1 MCICCAYVYCILWLV
16 KIILFFG
23 VLLLYE
29 VQFIKIL
36 FKILFIRI
44 LFIMDLF
51 IYFKVVLIFS
61 IWMGVFINTILL
73 CF

>member
-36 FKILFIRI
+36 FK
-44 LFIMDLF
+44 
-51 IYFKVVLIFS
+51 
-61 IWMGVFINTILL
+61 
-73 CF
+73 